1 MWAYSYTD
9 FRLRYTYN
17 ALVAIYSRILK
28 RWMRCT
34 AYLSLRLPSHKIWA
48 CPGNTAKFFY
58 QRISTVTL
66 FPTYSRTESKIWSR
80 RVQLSRKRQHIKY
93 KCQPFNVGW
102 LTKANEH
109 DFGHRHVPFKQ
120 EAGFYLQTYWSLCQ
134 VHWLTRQLIQY
145 TSKDFF
151 LFRPPSTRKRPFRKP
166 KVRFQKLSPPRKFW
180 KRWFIV
186 FLWTDEN
193 GGFQIWWYLVHHI
206 AHFL

>member
-58 QRISTVTL
+58 QRSSTVTL

-109 DFGHRHVPFKQ
+109 EFGHRHVPFKQ

-180 KRWFIV
+180 KRRFIV

-193 GGFQIWWYLVHHI
+193 GGFQIWWYLVHHT
-206 AHFL
+206 AYFL